1 MHGFI
6 TGPVGAKLI
15 ALQMMDEQI
24 ESAHAHSRRKAKR
37 AERRARKAA
46 VRAEREASEA
56 GRPSWRPT
64 GASPVS
70 EH

>member
-6 TGPVGAKLI
+6 TGAASAKVI

-24 ESAHAHSRRKAKR
+24 ESARAHNRRKAKR

-46 VRAEREASEA
+46 VRAEREATEA
-56 GRPSWRPT
+56 GRRSWRPPEAT
-64 GASPVS
+64 PVS